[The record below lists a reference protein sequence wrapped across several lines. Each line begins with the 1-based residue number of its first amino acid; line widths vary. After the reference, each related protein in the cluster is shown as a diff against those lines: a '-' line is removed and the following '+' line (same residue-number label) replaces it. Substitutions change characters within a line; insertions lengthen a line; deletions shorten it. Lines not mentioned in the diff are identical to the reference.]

1 MAETTNKQPS
11 DEEEEEDYMGD
22 LSQFLPPETTAPSKS
37 SVKDLQ
43 DILIKLREEYQY
55 CLFCGCQYESME
67 ALLSN
72 CPGTNED
79 DH

>member
-1 MAETTNKQPS
+1 MKQLENKEVVAEAENNEE
-11 DEEEEEDYMGD
+11 DAENEEEEE
-22 LSQFLPPETTAPSKS
+22 EIITEE
-37 SVKDLQ
+37 DLQ